1 MIKQMIGIDVGGT
14 AIKLALIDVYGE
26 ILKKWQIA
34 TNIED
39 NGRKIPNDIVRSIQM
54 MIDQQN
60 QPAEIIGIGIGV
72 PGPISPDG
80 QTVVRAVNLGWEDM
94 PLKSAIE
101 KELDIPVVLLNDANA
116 AALGEMWKG
125 AARGKSNL
133 IFVTLGTGV
142 GGGIIID
149 GKVINGVH
157 SSGGEIGHIP
167 VFSEENRVCGCGNTN
182 CLETFASANG
192 FVKTM
197 KSMLS
202 EEKDEFSAVEVFEWI
217 NAGDSKAR
225 EALDITVT
233 YLGKAI
239 AGVMNTVDAEEVVIG
254 GGLSGAGEALLKPL
268 KEKID
273 QYIFP
278 AIRGNYILSKAQ
290 LGNDAG
296 IYGAV
301 YSYLSN
307 NEVLVLEETVVQN
320 GFYLQAKE

>member
-1 MIKQMIGIDVGGT
+1 MIKQMIGIDIGGT
-14 AIKLALIDVYGE
+14 TIKLALIDVYGQ
-26 ILKKWQIA
+26 IHKKWQIP
-34 TNIED
+34 TNITE
-39 NGRKIPNDIVRSIQM
+39 NGRNIPTDIVRSIQQTM
-54 MIDQQN
+54 LEQNDQQ
-60 QPAEIIGIGIGV
+60 AEIIGIGIGV

-80 QTVVRAVNLGWEDM
+80 QIVVRAVNLGWEDM

-133 IFVTLGTGV
+133 VFVTLGTGV
-142 GGGIIID
+142 GGGIILN

-167 VFSEENRVCGCGNTN
+167 IYSQEQRTCGCGNTN

-192 FVKTM
+192 LVKTM
-197 KSMLS
+197 RNLM
-202 EEKDEFSAVEVFEWI
+202 EENQENLSAVDIFTWI
-217 NAGDSKAR
+217 EAGNQKAMNA
-225 EALDITVT
+225 LTITVN
-233 YLGKAI
+233 YLGQAI
-239 AGVMNTVDAEEVVIG
+239 AGIMNTVDAEEVVIG
-254 GGLSGAGEALLKPL
+254 GGLSGAGDALLIPL

-273 QYIFP
+273 QFIFP
-278 AIRGNYILSKAQ
+278 AIRGNYNVSKAQ

-301 YSYLSN
+301 YSYLSS
-307 NEVLVLEETVVQN
+307 NEILTVEET
-320 GFYLQAKE
+320 LLR

>member
-14 AIKLALIDVYGE
+14 TIKLALIDVYGE
-26 ILKKWQIA
+26 IHQKWQIP

-39 NGRKIPNDIVRSIQM
+39 NGRNIPIDIVKSIQST
-54 MIDQQN
+54 INDQKN
-60 QPAEIIGIGIGV
+60 QHTEIIGIGIGV

-80 QTVVRAVNLGWEDM
+80 QTVVRAVNLGWKDM

-125 AARGKSNL
+125 AARGKANL
-133 IFVTLGTGV
+133 VFVTLGTGV

-167 VFSEENRVCGCGNTN
+167 VYSEEKRVCGCGNTN

-192 FVKTM
+192 LVKTM
-197 KSMLS
+197 KTLL
-202 EEKDEFSAVEVFEWI
+202 
-217 NAGDSKAR
+217 GDSEDFTAIDIFNWVAMNDKNAK
-225 EALDITVT
+225 EALDSTVT
-233 YLGKAI
+233 YLGQAI
-239 AGVMNTVDAEEVVIG
+239 AGIMNTVDAEEVVIG
-254 GGLSGAGEALLKPL
+254 GGLSGAGEALLQPL
-268 KEKID
+268 KEKIN
-273 QYIFP
+273 QGIFP
-278 AIRGNYILSKAQ
+278 AIRGNYNLSQAQ

-301 YSYLSN
+301 YSYLSS
-307 NEVLVLEETVVQN
+307 NEILALEETIGTN
-320 GFYLQAKE
+320 

>member
-1 MIKQMIGIDVGGT
+1 MIKQMIGIDIGGT

-26 ILKKWQIA
+26 IHKKWQIP
-34 TNIED
+34 TNISD
-39 NGRKIPNDIVRSIQM
+39 NGRKIPTDIISSIQHT
-54 MIDQQN
+54 ILDQKHQES
-60 QPAEIIGIGIGV
+60 EIIGVGIGV

-125 AARGKSNL
+125 AARGKASL
-133 IFVTLGTGV
+133 VFITLGTGV

-167 VFSEENRVCGCGNTN
+167 VYSEEKRVCGCGNIN

-197 KSMLS
+197 KMLLPD
-202 EEKDEFSAVEVFEWI
+202 KTTKFTAVDIFDW
-217 NAGDSKAR
+217 AKADDSKAK
-225 EALDITVT
+225 EALAITVT

-239 AGVMNTVDAEEVVIG
+239 AGIMNTVDAEEVVIG
-254 GGLSGAGEALLKPL
+254 GGLSGAGTALLKPL
-268 KEKID
+268 KEQID
-273 QYIFP
+273 RSIFP
-278 AIRGNYILSKAQ
+278 AIRGNYKLSRAQ

-301 YSYLSN
+301 YSYLSSDDS
-307 NEVLVLEETVVQN
+307 LTFEETTGIN
-320 GFYLQAKE
+320 A

>member
-14 AIKLALIDVYGE
+14 TIKLALIDVYGE
-26 ILKKWQIA
+26 IHKKWQIP

-39 NGRKIPNDIVRSIQM
+39 DGRKIPSDIVKSIQSTI
-54 MIDQQN
+54 IDQKN
-60 QPAEIIGIGIGV
+60 QQTEIIGIGIGV

-125 AARGKSNL
+125 AARGKANL
-133 IFVTLGTGV
+133 VFVTLGTGV

-167 VFSEENRVCGCGNTN
+167 VYSEEKRLCGCGNTN
-182 CLETFASANG
+182 CLETFSSANG

-197 KSMLS
+197 KTMLPANT
-202 EEKDEFSAVEVFEWI
+202 EDFTAVDVFNWVKEKDT
-217 NAGDSKAR
+217 KAI
-225 EALDITVT
+225 EALDVTVT
-233 YLGKAI
+233 YLGQAI
-239 AGVMNTVDAEEVVIG
+239 AGIMNTVDAEEVVIG
-254 GGLSGAGEALLKPL
+254 GGLSGAGETLLKPL

-273 QYIFP
+273 QCIFP
-278 AIRGNYILSKAQ
+278 SIRGNYHLSRAQ

-307 NEVLVLEETVVQN
+307 NEILALEETIDPI
-320 GFYLQAKE
+320 